1 MYFVL
6 TPIWIG
12 TWALYKDGELK
23 EEGKNLQ
30 PHEIIDGGGNMII
43 GQEQDTV
50 GGGFSPL
57 ETFTGNITR

>member
-1 MYFVL
+1 M
-6 TPIWIG
+6 
-12 TWALYKDGELK
+12 YKDGELK
-23 EEGKNLQ
+23 QEGKNLQ
-30 PHEIIDGGGNMII
+30 PHEVIDGGGNMII